1 MSEIEVFY
9 DIISPYS
16 FLALELLD
24 RSSLKDEHDVIL
36 TPVALGSILQMTGN
50 PGPAGVEA
58 KRGEALRDCC
68 MQAQRQ
74 GVQLLGP
81 PAHPF
86 NTLPALRFITC
97 IEDQAERYEV
107 AIKLNRAC
115 WSEGKDISTDE
126 GIEAVLCELGLM
138 KDEWKDVYNFIKENK
153 GRPLLKQATSRALE
167 LKVFG
172 VPTFRIDDEMNIW
185 GSDRFELI
193 EDYIKRPDFYSFEA
207 YERMLNINSGM

>member
-1 MSEIEVFY
+1 MSKIEVFY

-24 RSSLKDEHDVIL
+24 QSSLKNGNEIIL
-36 TPVALGSILQMTGN
+36 SPVALGSILQVTGN
-50 PGPAGVEA
+50 PGPAGIEV

-74 GVQLLGP
+74 GVKLLGP

-86 NTLPALRFITC
+86 NTLSALRFISC
-97 IEDQAERYEV
+97 IEDIKERYEV
-107 AIKLNRAC
+107 AIALNRAC
-115 WSEGKDISTDE
+115 WSESKDISTDE
-126 GIEAVLCELGLM
+126 GIEAVLKDLGLM
-138 KDEWKDVYNFIKENK
+138 KNEWLDIYEFIKKNN
-153 GRPLLKQATSRALE
+153 GRKVLKQATARALD

-172 VPTFRIDDEMNIW
+172 VPTFRINDEMNFW
-185 GSDRFELI
+185 GSDRFDLI
-193 EDYIKRPDFYSFEA
+193 EDYISRPNFYKFDA